1 MTLYELTQEYTELVA
16 ALESAEDEEFAAELE
31 GRLAALSEDI
41 GAKGEGYARVLKNMQ
56 AEADAL
62 AAEIQRLQGL
72 KKRRETVMDRMKK
85 GILEAMQA
93 AGARRLNTSIGSWSV
108 RKNPPS
114 VEIVD
119 PGKIPAVF
127 LIPQEPKI
135 DKRAILAAWKAD
147 EGIADGAEIVL
158 TERAQ
163 FS

>member
-31 GRLAALSEDI
+31 DRLAALSEDI

-93 AGARRLNTSIGSWSV
+93 AGARRLNTSIGSWSI

-114 VEIVD
+114 VKIVD

-127 LIPQEPKI
+127 LIPQEPEI
-135 DKRAILAAWKAD
+135 DRRAILAAWKAD